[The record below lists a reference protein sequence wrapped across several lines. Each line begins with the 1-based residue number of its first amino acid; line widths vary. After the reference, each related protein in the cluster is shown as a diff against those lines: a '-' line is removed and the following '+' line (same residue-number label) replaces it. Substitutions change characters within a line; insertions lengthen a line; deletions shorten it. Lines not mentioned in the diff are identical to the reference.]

1 MNALRRYKWLSFSD
15 PVQMIKLG
23 IWLYLILYIFEG
35 GLRKWIL
42 PGLAAPL
49 LIIRDPV
56 ALWILVTAYR
66 HRMFPNDWY
75 VGVAN
80 FIALVGV
87 FTALSFGHGNLFVA
101 IYGARTIF
109 LHFPLMF
116 LIGRM
121 FTRKDVEQMGRV
133 ILWIALPMA
142 LLIAM
147 QFFSPQSAL
156 VNRGVGGDMEGAG
169 FSGSGDF
176 YRPSG
181 TFSFT
186 SGLVQYFSIVAVF
199 VLYFFIRSE
208 RISKF
213 LMIGSAAALLIAIP
227 LSISR
232 SLFFNFIIE
241 LMMLVMAV
249 SFKTRHFKKM
259 FTLVAIGMIALLV
272 LSQTEFFQVST
283 AAFTDRFE
291 TANEVEGGIESV
303 FLDRFLGGMLHALS
317 ESADRDFFGL
327 GIGMGSNVGAQL
339 LYGNAKVFLISEE
352 EWGRI
357 IGELGPLFGLL
368 LIFLRVHFAS
378 NMAGKA
384 FSSLRKENFLPW
396 MLLGVAFLILLQG
409 QWANSTS
416 LGFSTLIGGML
427 MGANNEQNLDEQ

>member
-1 MNALRRYKWLSFSD
+1 MNALKRYKWLSFSD
-15 PVQMIKLG
+15 PTQMIKLG

-87 FTALSFGHGNLFVA
+87 LTAMSFGHGNLFVA

-116 LIGRM
+116 LIGSM

-142 LLIAM
+142 LLIAL

-259 FTLVAIGMIALLV
+259 FTLVAIGMIALFV

-378 NMAGKA
+378 SMAGKA

>member
-1 MNALRRYKWLSFSD
+1 
-15 PVQMIKLG
+15 
-23 IWLYLILYIFEG
+23 
-35 GLRKWIL
+35 
-42 PGLAAPL
+42 
-49 LIIRDPV
+49 
-56 ALWILVTAYR
+56 
-66 HRMFPNDWY
+66 
-75 VGVAN
+75 
-80 FIALVGV
+80 
-87 FTALSFGHGNLFVA
+87 
-101 IYGARTIF
+101 
-109 LHFPLMF
+109 
-116 LIGRM
+116 
-121 FTRKDVEQMGRV
+121 
-133 ILWIALPMA
+133 
-142 LLIAM
+142 
-147 QFFSPQSAL
+147 
-156 VNRGVGGDMEGAG
+156 
-169 FSGSGDF
+169 
-176 YRPSG
+176 
-181 TFSFT
+181 
-186 SGLVQYFSIVAVF
+186 
-199 VLYFFIRSE
+199 
-208 RISKF
+208 
-213 LMIGSAAALLIAIP
+213 
-227 LSISR
+227 
-232 SLFFNFIIE
+232 
-241 LMMLVMAV
+241 MMLVMAV

-259 FTLVAIGMIALLV
+259 FTLVAIGMIALFV

-378 NMAGKA
+378 SMAGKA